1 MSNNAHVNDDEIEI
15 HQLPE
20 VSTLQAGMMVAVD
33 SQPTGTKS
41 FNLTTALEG
50 KASASDFTALETTV
64 AEKANA
70 SDMTTALEGKVDAPA
85 TTPEEGQVLT
95 FDGSVNTWANPPEG
109 VYVLN
114 YTEIGSFTDIDVD
127 RMKTQPTFVRIDAA
141 QSITIKTS
149 LTNTITIPL
158 EIGTMMRLVEQS
170 TAWAVFVAEKVKTY
184 QTGTGNA
191 AFGANACHVN
201 ILLRICRTEVSSTT
215 KVFSCYG
222 DIEDTNALFS
232 ENPMPCT
239 MHYQNA
245 RGADLNTGD
254 VFTQYTGRATA
265 VQFNSASGKYRR
277 NLLMPEEIQSHDFT
291 NDSTPEQIQFM
302 GWGATSNR
310 AGYRT
315 ISEVPAS
322 TAQDEGKVLTVDSN
336 GAAVWAPSGGGARE
350 KFIIR
355 GLVYPSSA
363 SSIINDNAVVD
374 KTTTEIRAA
383 YESGQELELQFYPI
397 NDTTITSADID
408 SKFNEMKDTMPL
420 SIAVLTS
427 ANIPESVGNTSFGFI
442 FKSPQPYS
450 FISDVFA
457 YEYTR
462 LCSQIQFNI
471 SRHSSDDSDRISAYS
486 EANDLGPWQI
496 QADNL
501 EDTET
506 YGYDW
511 DNFYNTVTYYMKNHS
526 SIELGIYNDSVNS
539 PTIKAYLSDYLF
551 SNNPSYPPFLLFTHL
566 YIPAC
571 LQGQAY
577 RTEARWFKFYP
588 SEEPDPYTGETVKV
602 CKLSYGKIYTQPML
616 PNLFVNGSSGFTIS
630 SSPWILPENNTYIT
644 PEIDSSLTELVI
656 LVSKDTIGFN
666 AASNPQFTMNFSLNG
681 GRTLRVRVGQ
691 RYDSGSISYF
701 NYDADKGR
709 DLVSPSDVYQTYFNI
724 KVVGRSWTFEK
735 LAVDSN
741 S

>member
-41 FNLTTALEG
+41 FNLTTALG
-50 KASASDFTALETTV
+50 
-64 AEKANA
+64 
-70 SDMTTALEGKVDAPA
+70 GKVDDPA

-95 FDGSVNTWANPPEG
+95 FDGSANTWANPPEG

-114 YTEIGSFTDIDVD
+114 YTEIGSFADIDVD

-184 QTGTGNA
+184 PTGTGNA

-336 GAAVWAPSGGGARE
+336 GAAAWSDT
-350 KFIIR
+350 KTFIA
-355 GLVYPSSA
+355 VYH
-363 SSIINDNAVVD
+363 
-374 KTTTEIRAA
+374 TTPFADILAA
-383 YESGQELELQFYPI
+383 YNSGRQVLLAIGGNVLLSVFSIDSSNVRFTTLSPGTPNDPPVFFNTSVDDQNVWTAIKTYKGPALAVHTLSDSPSIQI
-397 NDTTITSADID
+397 NGLNNGFGTITLNQSTFTLQVEVEDGETINFALEVTNQQQCQVTIQ
-408 SKFNEMKDTMPL
+408 KK
-420 SIAVLTS
+420 
-427 ANIPESVGNTSFGFI
+427 VGNTVTTL
-442 FKSPQPYS
+442 K
-450 FISDVFA
+450 
-457 YEYTR
+457 
-462 LCSQIQFNI
+462 
-471 SRHSSDDSDRISAYS
+471 HSVAAGNTM
-486 EANDLGPWQI
+486 EANTTYQI
-496 QADNL
+496 TAVGTCWTL
-501 EDTET
+501 AE
-506 YGYDW
+506 
-511 DNFYNTVTYYMKNHS
+511 F
-526 SIELGIYNDSVNS
+526 
-539 PTIKAYLSDYLF
+539 
-551 SNNPSYPPFLLFTHL
+551 
-566 YIPAC
+566 
-571 LQGQAY
+571 
-577 RTEARWFKFYP
+577 EA
-588 SEEPDPYTGETVKV
+588 
-602 CKLSYGKIYTQPML
+602 
-616 PNLFVNGSSGFTIS
+616 
-630 SSPWILPENNTYIT
+630 
-644 PEIDSSLTELVI
+644 
-656 LVSKDTIGFN
+656 
-666 AASNPQFTMNFSLNG
+666 
-681 GRTLRVRVGQ
+681 
-691 RYDSGSISYF
+691 
-701 NYDADKGR
+701 
-709 DLVSPSDVYQTYFNI
+709 
-724 KVVGRSWTFEK
+724 
-735 LAVDSN
+735 
-741 S
+741 